1 MDEYEK
7 LKGLYEH
14 MMAVRQDSR
23 QHIQELCA
31 ALDDGLWFPERQQQ
45 VIRDD
50 LQSLSQAQDALCQ
63 AMAQVQIATA
73 DKADELWE
81 RIEAWHR
88 EQENRESMKAMVH
101 QLKGIFDV
109 AYMGTDD
116 TVASQFRQMQDDVK
130 ALLKLSLTFD
140 ELSAQAEK
148 YIRFLEAVRF
158 GGPLLDR
165 ELADYLRSQFSG
177 DISLAC
183 IYHDF
188 RFTGRQSAAAP
199 EEAAT
204 TVTPAPASTPALE
217 PAPAPAP
224 ETTNPVPPMPD
235 GMTLVQQK
243 PLRSKL
249 KGAKSFT
256 HDVQQFAEQTEG
268 MAIFWLMALC
278 FHDFVIE
285 GEEAR
290 LSRGLQERQ
299 KRMGTDTFANSLQAI
314 RSRFLDWGL
323 AAKYQW
329 GTQSFYR
336 LTPETYEVLKRDR
349 VRKYF
354 DIPYFTRMA
363 DWTCFSRLYEI
374 ERFVLQ
380 VLDHS
385 SYEMAFFRAQR
396 QAFFGYVIFGKSMMD
411 DNGTFLPAYL
421 LIRPPFSEAEL
432 EADQKNF
439 QYLTKSTAV
448 KLLLTDSLED
458 AKPWLTRF
466 GTEDI
471 YVALTTPDENGAY
484 LFSMKGEP
492 LTADNLFAV
501 AVTKAEVDIPDC
513 LDIREKTQKML
524 FFNDH
529 VSEVPDLDGPD
540 EPDAPEV
547 SEEREET
554 EKTEEARP
562 EPVPSEE
569 AVPDTTADAATARA
583 NVITDSGN
591 ALQSFSQLLQ
601 KGHRAEGSFWLHAL
615 ANMADS
621 DEGDWNDLCDEIA
634 YILGDPLYDTAAHS
648 NGFDF
653 WDSMISLSGI
663 EMGQSRDVLNAAA
676 MVRAFFAPAEPK
688 GYLLSKTWSRI
699 NEEPNEAFTAIPA
712 LKQFVSLCK
721 NFADTYGMS
730 LVHALQQPLTGRQSL
745 DVEAAR
751 QAVSEQY
758 QALVMDERK
767 PSRHPRLR
775 KLRSQLYG
783 GHGQVIQYFEDVDA
797 FDLTEL
803 SDFCNT
809 FLNTPLTADPPIN
822 QVEDR
827 LVNENKVKEY
837 LDGVWFSIPVGE
849 RKNERFL
856 GKDATQQIKLI
867 KKSVLILCRYILA
880 KQAALQQQSQQVIS
894 TDVLAQHRQNG
905 LALLQ
910 QAQADLAGKTADTV
924 MDDLA
929 KEVLHSLLDDLTQQ
943 FQGCSSDEPYYA
955 PLLKANAFELD
966 SDYLPDLMPDYDGE
980 YPLVPRLQQ
989 YIRMLLTQPAAALSW
1004 QDAYHQAVHVYNLGI
1019 ARQIAGLDD
1028 AVKRVGKRDT
1038 VLQYGLQYAAAD
1050 TENYRSDVELAAN
1063 YGKIIGKERLEHYF
1077 AAADKGRS
1085 HFRQTQ
1091 NFALYKDL
1099 LQSCLA
1105 HIDEEAEPRR
1115 QSVQHELDQFRSQ
1128 IQEEDL
1134 SWLDPIQAWLD
1145 HGNLTIVED
1154 YLHRCAHKSLREMKL
1169 ILNYQGDFGLK
1180 TFNQF
1185 LEQYQAEYD
1194 LCNRNKKLSLKNI
1207 YDQKPGIHNKR
1218 LHDRLNRKEKD
1229 GLGFVEAWSA
1239 ESSASGKSM
1248 QPLLEGLG
1256 YVNIAD
1262 IQVSKAEKNCTCYNV
1277 RFEKKV
1283 PQFRH
1288 PFAVF
1293 GSGAYYNGL
1302 DVVLFRG
1309 NHTPQ
1314 SIVNEIFQLS
1324 LTKEKGT
1331 LFFLDSALTLSE
1343 RRELAKLMKT
1353 NLDMQNV
1360 LVLDRVLALY
1370 LTHFEKNDR
1379 NDKMLALALPFAY
1392 VQPFIS
1398 EARVPPEMFIG
1409 RAAELAAI
1417 QDMAGP
1423 VFVYGGRQ
1431 LGKSALLRQTRYLV
1445 HHPEQ
1450 GSYAIYLDIKTK
1462 DCDAV
1467 LRDTCDELKR
1477 AGILNKH
1484 VRTWDELGREM
1495 KDLLT
1500 QGKKKIDKLMI
1511 LYDESDHFL
1520 VDAAKNQNR
1529 PIEVLKD
1536 LRDYVPGHFK
1546 FIFAG
1551 LHNVIRFD
1559 RKQLGDNTVFAQL
1572 DHLVVKP
1579 FGYLEANELL
1589 LKPLSYLGF
1598 EVRNQDIISTI
1609 LAQTNYFPGLIQ
1621 YYGKNLVESVRSQYK
1636 SQLFND
1642 CNTPPYPLDESYLKD
1657 LLKDEKFRHKIDDM
1671 FMITLELD
1679 KDNYYAI
1686 IALVVAYQYQYEQ
1699 QRVPVTIDTIRDVC
1713 STYEVH
1719 KVADMRD
1726 EQVQALIDEMVDLN
1740 ILHREEGGGYV
1751 FNRYNFYM
1759 MMGDWD
1765 DIERKLREYGES

>member
-7 LKGLYEH
+7 LKELYEH
-14 MMAVRQDSR
+14 MMAVRKESR
-23 QHIQELCA
+23 QHIQELWA
-31 ALDDGLWFPERQQQ
+31 ALEEGLWFPERQQQ
-45 VIRDD
+45 AVRDD
-50 LQSLSQAQDALCQ
+50 LQALSQAQDALCQ
-63 AMAQVQIATA
+63 ALAQVQIATA
-73 DKADELWE
+73 DKVDELGE

-88 EQENRESMKAMVH
+88 EQENREAMKAMVH
-101 QLKGIFDV
+101 QLEGIFDV
-109 AYMGTDD
+109 VYVGTDESI
-116 TVASQFRQMQDDVK
+116 ASQFRQMQGDVK
-130 ALLKLSLTFD
+130 ALLGLSLTFD
-140 ELSAQAEK
+140 ELSARAEQ
-148 YIRFLEAVRF
+148 YIRFLEAVHF
-158 GGPLLDR
+158 DGPLLDR
-165 ELADYLRSQFSG
+165 DLADSLRSQFGG

-188 RFTGRQSAAAP
+188 RLTEGQSAAAP
-199 EEAAT
+199 EETAAK
-204 TVTPAPASTPALE
+204 VPPTPAFTPEPE
-217 PAPAPAP
+217 PAPVPILEKADLAPA
-224 ETTNPVPPMPD
+224 MPD

-243 PLRSKL
+243 PLRAKL

-256 HDVQQFAEQTEG
+256 HDIQQFAEQTEG

-278 FHDFVIE
+278 FHDFVGE

-290 LSRGLQERQ
+290 LSRGLQEQQ
-299 KRMGTDTFANSLQAI
+299 KRMGADTFENSLQAI

-329 GTQSFYR
+329 GTQPFYR
-336 LTPETYEVLKRDR
+336 LTPETYDVLKRDK

-354 DIPYFTRMA
+354 DIPYFTRMP
-363 DWTCFSRLYEI
+363 DWTCFSRLYEM

-385 SYEMAFFRAQR
+385 PYEIAFFRAQR
-396 QAFFGYVIFGKSMMD
+396 QAFFGYVIFGKSMVVD
-411 DNGTFLPAYL
+411 DGTFLPAYL

-432 EADQKNF
+432 EADQKDF
-439 QYLTKSTAV
+439 QYLAKSTAV
-448 KLLLTDSLED
+448 KLLLTDSREY
-458 AKPWLTRF
+458 AKPWMTRF

-471 YVALTTPDENGAY
+471 YVALTHPDEKGDF
-484 LFSMKGEP
+484 LFSSKGEV
-492 LTADNLFAV
+492 LTADDLFAV
-501 AVTKAEVDIPDC
+501 AVKKAEVDIPDC

-524 FFNDH
+524 FLNEH
-529 VSEVPDLDGPD
+529 VAEVPDLDGPD
-540 EPDAPEV
+540 ESDAPGV
-547 SEEREET
+547 PEEPEET
-554 EKTEEARP
+554 EKTEEAQP
-562 EPVPSEE
+562 ESVPSEE
-569 AVPDTTADAATARA
+569 AVPDSTADAVTDRA
-583 NVITDSGN
+583 D
-591 ALQSFSQLLQ
+591 ALQSFCQLLQ

-615 ANMADS
+615 ASTAGP
-621 DEGDWNDLCDEIA
+621 DEESWDALSDEIA
-634 YILGDPLYDTAAHS
+634 YILDDPLYDPAAHS
-648 NGFDF
+648 DGFDF
-653 WDSMISLSGI
+653 WDSMISLPAI

-721 NFADTYGMS
+721 NFADTQGMS
-730 LVHALQQPLTGRQSL
+730 LAYGLQQHASDRQPVDL
-745 DVEAAR
+745 DGAR
-751 QAVSEQY
+751 QAVAEQY
-758 QALVMDERK
+758 QALCMDERK
-767 PSRHPRLR
+767 PSPHPRLR
-775 KLRSQLYG
+775 GLRSQLYG
-783 GHGQVIQYFEDVDA
+783 GHGQVVPYFKDVDA
-797 FDLTEL
+797 FSLTEL

-809 FLNTPLTADPPIN
+809 FLNTPLTADTPVNRI
-822 QVEDR
+822 EDR

-856 GKDATQQIKLI
+856 GKDATQQIK
-867 KKSVLILCRYILA
+867 S
-880 KQAALQQQSQQVIS
+880 
-894 TDVLAQHRQNG
+894 
-905 LALLQ
+905 
-910 QAQADLAGKTADTV
+910 
-924 MDDLA
+924 
-929 KEVLHSLLDDLTQQ
+929 
-943 FQGCSSDEPYYA
+943 
-955 PLLKANAFELD
+955 
-966 SDYLPDLMPDYDGE
+966 PDYDGE
-980 YPLVPRLQQ
+980 YPLVPRLQR
-989 YIRMLLTQPAAALSW
+989 YIQARLSQTADLSW
-1004 QDAYHQAVHVYNLGI
+1004 QEAYHQAVRCYNLGL
-1019 ARQIAGLDD
+1019 AKEIAGLDD
-1028 AVKRVGKRDT
+1028 TVKRIGKWDL
-1038 VLQYGLQYAAAD
+1038 VLQNGIQYAGDD
-1050 TENYRSDVELAAN
+1050 TESYRSDVELAAN
-1063 YGKIIGKERLEHYF
+1063 YGKIIGKERMEHYF
-1077 AAADKGRS
+1077 SVADTARS
-1085 HFRQTQ
+1085 HFKKTQ

-1099 LQSCLA
+1099 LQSCLK

-1115 QSVQHELDQFRSQ
+1115 QSVQRELDQFRSQ

-1154 YLHRCAHKSLREMKL
+1154 YLHRCAHKSPREMKL

-1180 TFNQF
+1180 TFTQF
-1185 LEQYQAEYD
+1185 LEQYQAGFD
-1194 LCNRNKKLSLKNI
+1194 LCNKNKKLSLKNI
-1207 YDQKPGIHNKR
+1207 YDQKPGIRNKR
-1218 LHDRLNRKEKD
+1218 VHDRLNRKEKD
-1229 GLGFVEAWSA
+1229 GLDFVEAWSA

-1248 QPLLEGLG
+1248 KPLLEGLG
-1256 YVNIAD
+1256 YGNIAD
-1262 IQVSKAEKNCTCYNV
+1262 IQVSRAEKNCTCYSV
-1277 RFEKKV
+1277 KFEKN
-1283 PQFRH
+1283 PPRFHH

-1302 DVVLFRG
+1302 NVVLFRG
-1309 NHTPQ
+1309 SHTPQ
-1314 SIVNEIFQLS
+1314 SIVNEISQLS
-1324 LTKEKGT
+1324 VAKEKGT
-1331 LFFLDSALTLSE
+1331 LFFLDSALTLSD
-1343 RRELAKLMKT
+1343 RRELARLMKT

-1379 NDKMLALALPFAY
+1379 NDKLLALALPFAY

-1398 EARVPPEMFIG
+1398 EARIPPEMFIG
-1409 RAAELAAI
+1409 RSAELAAI

-1450 GSYAIYLDIKTK
+1450 GNYAIYLDIKNK
-1462 DCDAV
+1462 DGDAV
-1467 LRDTCDELKR
+1467 LGDTCDELRR

-1484 VRTWDELGREM
+1484 VRTWDELGRSL
-1495 KDLLT
+1495 KDLWS
-1500 QGKKKIDKLMI
+1500 QGKKNIDKLMI

-1520 VDAAKNQNR
+1520 VDAAAQQNR

-1536 LRDYVPGHFK
+1536 IRDYVPGHFK

-1559 RKQLGDNTVFAQL
+1559 RRQLGDNTVFAQL

-1598 EVRNQDIISTI
+1598 EIRNQDIISTI

-1621 YYGKNLVESVRSQYK
+1621 YYGKNLVESIRSQYK
-1636 SQLFND
+1636 NQLFTD

-1657 LLKDEKFRHKIDDM
+1657 LLKDEKFRQKIDDL

-1679 KDNYYAI
+1679 ADNYYAI

-1699 QRVPVTIDTIRDVC
+1699 QRVVPVTLDTIRDVC
-1713 STYEVH
+1713 AVYEVH
-1719 KVADMRD
+1719 KIADMRD
-1726 EQVQALIDEMVDLN
+1726 EQLQALIDEMTDLN
-1740 ILHREEGGGYV
+1740 ILHQEEGGKGYV

-1765 DIERKLREYGES
+1765 DIERKLREYGNA

>member
-45 VIRDD
+45 AVQDD
-50 LQSLSQAQDALCQ
+50 LQSLSQDQDALCQ
-63 AMAQVQIATA
+63 ALTRVQIATA

-88 EQENRESMKAMVH
+88 EQENREAMKAMVR

-109 AYMGTDD
+109 AYTGTDD
-116 TVASQFRQMQDDVK
+116 AVSSQLRQMQDDVK
-130 ALLKLSLTFD
+130 ALLKLPLTFD
-140 ELSAQAEK
+140 ELSARAEK
-148 YIRFLEAVRF
+148 YIRFLEAVHF
-158 GGPLLDR
+158 DGPLLDR
-165 ELADYLRSQFSG
+165 ELADSLRSQFSG

-188 RFTGRQSAAAP
+188 RFTGGPSAAAS
-199 EEAAT
+199 EAAAT
-204 TVTPAPASTPALE
+204 TVTPAPASTPAPE
-217 PAPAPAP
+217 PAPDP
-224 ETTNPVPPMPD
+224 ETANPAAMPD

-256 HDVQQFAEQTEG
+256 HDIQQFAEQTEG

-278 FHDFVIE
+278 FHDFAIE

-290 LSRGLQERQ
+290 LSMGLQERQ
-299 KRMGTDTFANSLQAI
+299 KKMGADTFADSLQAI

-323 AAKYQW
+323 AAEYQW
-329 GTQSFYR
+329 GTQTFYR
-336 LTPETYEVLKRDR
+336 LTPETYDVLQRDR

-354 DIPYFTRMA
+354 DIPYFTRMT
-363 DWTCFSRLYEI
+363 DWTCFGRLYEM

-385 SYEMAFFRAQR
+385 SYEMAFFRAQG
-396 QAFFGYVIFGKSMMD
+396 QAFFGCVIFGKPRMD
-411 DNGTFLPAYL
+411 DDGTYLPAYL
-421 LIRPPFSEAEL
+421 LIRPPFSEVEL

-439 QYLTKSTAV
+439 QYLAKSTAV
-448 KLLLTDSLED
+448 KILLTDSWED

-471 YVALTTPDENGAY
+471 YVALTTPDENGDY

-492 LTADNLFAV
+492 LTAADLFAV
-501 AVTKAEVDIPDC
+501 AVTKTEVDIPDC

-524 FFNDH
+524 FLNEH
-529 VSEVPDLDGPD
+529 VSKVPDLDGLTPK
-540 EPDAPEV
+540 EPK
-547 SEEREET
+547 
-554 EKTEEARP
+554 KTEGDGLAEIVQP
-562 EPVPSEE
+562 ENPV
-569 AVPDTTADAATARA
+569 AVADDDTASSPVSDT
-583 NVITDSGN
+583 NTDTLAGLESL
-591 ALQSFSQLLQ
+591 AQLSQLFFQ
-601 KGHRAEGSFWLHAL
+601 GSRAEGSFWLHAL
-615 ANMADS
+615 ANTAGP
-621 DEGDWNDLCDEIA
+621 DEGDWNDLCDEIS
-634 YILGDPLYDTAAHS
+634 YILGDPLYDMAAHS
-648 NGFDF
+648 DGFDF

-688 GYLLSKTWSRI
+688 GYLLGKTWSRI

-712 LKQFVSLCK
+712 LKQFISLCK

-730 LVHALQQPLTGRQSL
+730 LAHALQQPAVDRQPVDL
-745 DVEAAR
+745 EGAC
-751 QAVSEQY
+751 QAVAEQY
-758 QALVMDERK
+758 QALCMDERK
-767 PSRHPRLR
+767 PSPHPRLR
-775 KLRSQLYG
+775 KLRTQLYG
-783 GHGQVIQYFEDVDA
+783 GHGQVIQYFKDVDA
-797 FDLTEL
+797 FDFTEL
-803 SDFCNT
+803 SDFCNI
-809 FLNTPLTADPPIN
+809 FLSAPLTADTPIN

-856 GKDATQQIKLI
+856 GKDATQQIKLL
-867 KKSVLILCRYILA
+867 KKSVIILSRYILA
-880 KQAALQQQSQQVIS
+880 KQAALHQQSQQVIS
-894 TDVLAQHRQNG
+894 TDALAQHRQNG

-910 QAQADLAGKTADTV
+910 QAQEDLTSQMASNV

-929 KEVLHSLLDDLTQQ
+929 KEVLHSLLADLTRQL
-943 FQGCSSDEPYYA
+943 QGCSSGEPYYA

-966 SDYLPDLMPDYDGE
+966 SDYLPDLTPDYDGE
-980 YPLVPRLQQ
+980 YPIVSRLQP
-989 YIRMLLTQPAAALSW
+989 YIRTLLTQPAADLSW
-1004 QDAYHQAVHVYNLGI
+1004 QDAYHQAVRSYNLGI
-1019 ARQIAGLDD
+1019 ARQIASLDD
-1028 AVKRVGKRDT
+1028 TVKRIGKRDI
-1038 VLQYGLQYAAAD
+1038 VLQNGMQYAAAD

-1115 QSVQHELDQFRSQ
+1115 QSVQHELDQFRAQ
-1128 IQEEDL
+1128 IQDEDM
-1134 SWLDPIQAWLD
+1134 SWMDSIQSWLD

-1154 YLHRCAHKSLREMKL
+1154 YLHRCAHKSLREMKI
-1169 ILNYQGDFGLK
+1169 ILNYQGDFGLN

-1229 GLGFVEAWSA
+1229 GLDFVEAWSA

-1277 RFEKKV
+1277 RFEKKM
-1283 PQFRH
+1283 PQFHH

-1314 SIVNEIFQLS
+1314 SIVNEISQLS

-1398 EARVPPEMFIG
+1398 EARIPPEMFIG
-1409 RAAELAAI
+1409 RASELASI

-1450 GSYAIYLDIKTK
+1450 GNYAIYLDIKTK

-1598 EVRNQDIISTI
+1598 EVCNQDIISTI

-1699 QRVPVTIDTIRDVC
+1699 QRVVPVTIDTIRDVC

>member
-7 LKGLYEH
+7 LKSLYEH

-88 EQENRESMKAMVH
+88 EQENREAMKAMVH

-116 TVASQFRQMQDDVK
+116 IVASQFRQMQDDVK

-224 ETTNPVPPMPD
+224 ETMNPAPPMPD

-243 PLRSKL
+243 PLRAKL

-256 HDVQQFAEQTEG
+256 HDVQHFAEQTDG
-268 MAIFWLMALC
+268 TAIFWLMTLC
-278 FHDFVIE
+278 FHDFAIE

-290 LSRGLQERQ
+290 LSMSLKDQQ
-299 KRMGTDTFANSLQAI
+299 KKAGADTLEKRLQAI

-323 AAKYQW
+323 VAKYQW

-363 DWTCFSRLYEI
+363 DWTCFSRLYEM

-380 VLDHS
+380 TLDHS
-385 SYEMAFFRAQR
+385 SYGMAFFRAQR

-439 QYLTKSTAV
+439 QYLAKSTAV

-471 YVALTTPDENGAY
+471 YVALTTPDENGDY
-484 LFSMKGEP
+484 LFSMKGDP

-524 FFNDH
+524 FLNDH
-529 VSEVPDLDGPD
+529 VSEVPDLDEPD

-547 SEEREET
+547 PEET
-554 EKTEEARP
+554 EKTEKNQP

-569 AVPDTTADAATARA
+569 VVPDTTADAVTDRA
-583 NVITDSGN
+583 NVIMDSGD

-615 ANMADS
+615 ANTAGP
-621 DEGDWNDLCDEIA
+621 DEGEWNDLCDEIS
-634 YILGDPLYDTAAHS
+634 YILGDPLYDMAAHS
-648 NGFDF
+648 DGFDF

-688 GYLLSKTWSRI
+688 GYLLGKTWSRI

-721 NFADTYGMS
+721 NFAETQGRSLAYG
-730 LVHALQQPLTGRQSL
+730 LQQPASDRQPVNL
-745 DVEAAR
+745 DGAR
-751 QAVSEQY
+751 QAVAEQY
-758 QALVMDERK
+758 QALCMDERK

-775 KLRSQLYG
+775 KLRSLLYG
-783 GHGQVIQYFEDVDA
+783 GHGQVIQYFKDVDA

-803 SDFCNT
+803 SDFCNI
-809 FLNTPLTADPPIN
+809 FLNAPLTADTPIN

-867 KKSVLILCRYILA
+867 KKSVLILCRYILD
-880 KQAALQQQSQQVIS
+880 KQVALQQQSQQVIS

-905 LALLQ
+905 L
-910 QAQADLAGKTADTV
+910 T
-924 MDDLA
+924 
-929 KEVLHSLLDDLTQQ
+929 
-943 FQGCSSDEPYYA
+943 
-955 PLLKANAFELD
+955 
-966 SDYLPDLMPDYDGE
+966 
-980 YPLVPRLQQ
+980 
-989 YIRMLLTQPAAALSW
+989 
-1004 QDAYHQAVHVYNLGI
+1004 
-1019 ARQIAGLDD
+1019 
-1028 AVKRVGKRDT
+1028 
-1038 VLQYGLQYAAAD
+1038 
-1050 TENYRSDVELAAN
+1050 
-1063 YGKIIGKERLEHYF
+1063 
-1077 AAADKGRS
+1077 
-1085 HFRQTQ
+1085 
-1091 NFALYKDL
+1091 
-1099 LQSCLA
+1099 
-1105 HIDEEAEPRR
+1105 
-1115 QSVQHELDQFRSQ
+1115 
-1128 IQEEDL
+1128 
-1134 SWLDPIQAWLD
+1134 
-1145 HGNLTIVED
+1145 
-1154 YLHRCAHKSLREMKL
+1154 
-1169 ILNYQGDFGLK
+1169 
-1180 TFNQF
+1180 
-1185 LEQYQAEYD
+1185 
-1194 LCNRNKKLSLKNI
+1194 
-1207 YDQKPGIHNKR
+1207 
-1218 LHDRLNRKEKD
+1218 
-1229 GLGFVEAWSA
+1229 
-1239 ESSASGKSM
+1239 
-1248 QPLLEGLG
+1248 
-1256 YVNIAD
+1256 
-1262 IQVSKAEKNCTCYNV
+1262 
-1277 RFEKKV
+1277 
-1283 PQFRH
+1283 
-1288 PFAVF
+1288 
-1293 GSGAYYNGL
+1293 
-1302 DVVLFRG
+1302 
-1309 NHTPQ
+1309 
-1314 SIVNEIFQLS
+1314 
-1324 LTKEKGT
+1324 
-1331 LFFLDSALTLSE
+1331 
-1343 RRELAKLMKT
+1343 
-1353 NLDMQNV
+1353 
-1360 LVLDRVLALY
+1360 
-1370 LTHFEKNDR
+1370 
-1379 NDKMLALALPFAY
+1379 
-1392 VQPFIS
+1392 
-1398 EARVPPEMFIG
+1398 
-1409 RAAELAAI
+1409 
-1417 QDMAGP
+1417 
-1423 VFVYGGRQ
+1423 
-1431 LGKSALLRQTRYLV
+1431 LLRQALFLRT
-1445 HHPEQ
+1445 
-1450 GSYAIYLDIKTK
+1450 TK
-1462 DCDAV
+1462 HEPLITTYSV
-1467 LRDTCDELKR
+1467 QLK
-1477 AGILNKH
+1477 
-1484 VRTWDELGREM
+1484 GRCRWRR
-1495 KDLLT
+1495 
-1500 QGKKKIDKLMI
+1500 
-1511 LYDESDHFL
+1511 ES
-1520 VDAAKNQNR
+1520 
-1529 PIEVLKD
+1529 
-1536 LRDYVPGHFK
+1536 
-1546 FIFAG
+1546 
-1551 LHNVIRFD
+1551 
-1559 RKQLGDNTVFAQL
+1559 
-1572 DHLVVKP
+1572 
-1579 FGYLEANELL
+1579 
-1589 LKPLSYLGF
+1589 
-1598 EVRNQDIISTI
+1598 
-1609 LAQTNYFPGLIQ
+1609 
-1621 YYGKNLVESVRSQYK
+1621 
-1636 SQLFND
+1636 
-1642 CNTPPYPLDESYLKD
+1642 
-1657 LLKDEKFRHKIDDM
+1657 
-1671 FMITLELD
+1671 
-1679 KDNYYAI
+1679 
-1686 IALVVAYQYQYEQ
+1686 
-1699 QRVPVTIDTIRDVC
+1699 
-1713 STYEVH
+1713 
-1719 KVADMRD
+1719 
-1726 EQVQALIDEMVDLN
+1726 
-1740 ILHREEGGGYV
+1740 
-1751 FNRYNFYM
+1751 
-1759 MMGDWD
+1759 
-1765 DIERKLREYGES
+1765 

>member
-1 MDEYEK
+1 MTGMDEYEK
-7 LKGLYEH
+7 LKELYEH
-14 MMAVRQDSR
+14 MMVVRKDSR
-23 QHIQELCA
+23 QHIQELCV
-31 ALDDGLWFPERQQQ
+31 ALDNGLWFPERQQQ
-45 VIRDD
+45 AVRDD
-50 LQSLSQAQDALCQ
+50 LQALSQAQDALCQ
-63 AMAQVQIATA
+63 ALAQVQIATA
-73 DKADELWE
+73 DKADELGE

-88 EQENRESMKAMVH
+88 EQENREAMKAMVH
-101 QLKGIFDV
+101 QLEGIFDV
-109 AYMGTDD
+109 AYVGTDESI
-116 TVASQFRQMQDDVK
+116 ASQFRQMQGDVK
-130 ALLKLSLTFD
+130 ALLGLSLTFD
-140 ELSAQAEK
+140 ELSARAEK
-148 YIRFLEAVRF
+148 YIRFLEAVHF
-158 GGPLLDR
+158 DGPLLDR
-165 ELADYLRSQFSG
+165 DLADSLRSQFGG

-188 RFTGRQSAAAP
+188 RLTEGQSAAAP
-199 EEAAT
+199 EEPTAKVPPTPAF
-204 TVTPAPASTPALE
+204 TPAPEPTPVPALE
-217 PAPAPAP
+217 KATSAPA
-224 ETTNPVPPMPD
+224 MPD

-243 PLRSKL
+243 PLRAKL

-256 HDVQQFAEQTEG
+256 HDIQQFAEQTEG

-278 FHDFVIE
+278 FHDFVGE

-290 LSRGLQERQ
+290 LSRGLQEQQ
-299 KRMGTDTFANSLQAI
+299 KRMGAHTFENSLQAI

-329 GTQSFYR
+329 GTQPFYR
-336 LTPETYEVLKRDR
+336 LTPETYDVLKRDK

-354 DIPYFTRMA
+354 NIPYFTRMT
-363 DWTCFSRLYEI
+363 DWTCFSRLYEM

-385 SYEMAFFRAQR
+385 PYEIAFFRAQR
-396 QAFFGYVIFGKSMMD
+396 QAFFGYVIFGKSMVVD
-411 DNGTFLPAYL
+411 DGTFLPAYL

-432 EADQKNF
+432 EADQKDF
-439 QYLTKSTAV
+439 QYLAKSTAV
-448 KLLLTDSLED
+448 KLLLTDSREY

-471 YVALTTPDENGAY
+471 YVALTHPDEKGDF
-484 LFSMKGEP
+484 LFSSKGEV
-492 LTADNLFAV
+492 LTADDLFAV
-501 AVTKAEVDIPDC
+501 AVKKAEVDIPDC
-513 LDIREKTQKML
+513 LDIRKKTQKML
-524 FFNDH
+524 FLNEH
-529 VSEVPDLDGPD
+529 VAEVPDLDRPD
-540 EPDAPEV
+540 ESDAPGV
-547 SEEREET
+547 PEEPEET
-554 EKTEEARP
+554 EKTEEVQP
-562 EPVPSEE
+562 ESVPSEE
-569 AVPDTTADAATARA
+569 AVPDSTADAVTDRA
-583 NVITDSGN
+583 D
-591 ALQSFSQLLQ
+591 ALQSFCQLLQ
-601 KGHRAEGSFWLHAL
+601 KGHQAEGSFWLHAL
-615 ANMADS
+615 ASTAGP
-621 DEGDWNDLCDEIA
+621 DEEAWDALSDEIA
-634 YILGDPLYDTAAHS
+634 YILDDPLYDPAAHS
-648 NGFDF
+648 DGFDF
-653 WDSMISLSGI
+653 WDSMISLPAI

-699 NEEPNEAFTAIPA
+699 NEEPNEAFTAIPV

-721 NFADTYGMS
+721 NFADTQGMS
-730 LVHALQQPLTGRQSL
+730 LAYGLQQHASDRQPVDL
-745 DVEAAR
+745 DGAR
-751 QAVSEQY
+751 QAVAEQY
-758 QALVMDERK
+758 QALCMDERK
-767 PSRHPRLR
+767 PSPHPRLR
-775 KLRSQLYG
+775 GLRSRLYG
-783 GHGQVIQYFEDVDA
+783 GHGQVVPYFKDVDA
-797 FDLTEL
+797 FSLTEL

-809 FLNTPLTADPPIN
+809 FLNTPLTADTPVNRI
-822 QVEDR
+822 EDR

-880 KQAALQQQSQQVIS
+880 KQAAQHEQNQHGLSP
-894 TDVLAQHRQNG
+894 DVLAQQRQKG
-905 LALLQ
+905 LDLLQ
-910 QAQADLAGKTADTV
+910 QAQAELAGQTVDTV
-924 MDDLA
+924 MDELA
-929 KEVLHSLLDDLTQQ
+929 KAVLQALLNDLTRQ
-943 FQGCSSDEPYYA
+943 FQGCSSGEPYYA

-966 SDYLPDLMPDYDGE
+966 SDYLPDLTPDYDGE
-980 YPLVPRLQQ
+980 YPLVPRLQR
-989 YIRMLLTQPAAALSW
+989 YIQARLSQTADLSW
-1004 QDAYHQAVHVYNLGI
+1004 QEAYHQAVRCYNLGL
-1019 ARQIAGLDD
+1019 AKEIAGLDD
-1028 AVKRVGKRDT
+1028 TVKRVGKRDT

-1063 YGKIIGKERLEHYF
+1063 YGKIIGKERMEHYF
-1077 AAADKGRS
+1077 SVADTARS
-1085 HFRQTQ
+1085 HFKKTQ

-1099 LQSCLA
+1099 LQSCLK

-1115 QSVQHELDQFRSQ
+1115 QSVQRELDQFRSQ

-1154 YLHRCAHKSLREMKL
+1154 YLHRCAHKSPREMKL

-1180 TFNQF
+1180 TFTQF
-1185 LEQYQAEYD
+1185 LEQYQTEFD
-1194 LCNRNKKLSLKNI
+1194 LCNKNKKLSLKNI
-1207 YDQKPGIHNKR
+1207 YDQKPGIRNKR
-1218 LHDRLNRKEKD
+1218 VHDRLNRKEKD
-1229 GLGFVEAWSA
+1229 GLDFVEAWSA
-1239 ESSASGKSM
+1239 ESSAPGKSM
-1248 QPLLEGLG
+1248 KPLLEGLG
-1256 YVNIAD
+1256 YGNIAD
-1262 IQVSKAEKNCTCYNV
+1262 IQVSRAEKNCTCYSV
-1277 RFEKKV
+1277 KFEKN
-1283 PQFRH
+1283 PPRFHH

-1302 DVVLFRG
+1302 NVVLFRG
-1309 NHTPQ
+1309 SHTPQ
-1314 SIVNEIFQLS
+1314 SIVNEISQLS
-1324 LTKEKGT
+1324 VAKEKGT
-1331 LFFLDSALTLSE
+1331 LFFLDSALTLSD
-1343 RRELAKLMKT
+1343 RRELARLMKT

-1379 NDKMLALALPFAY
+1379 NDKLLALALPFAY

-1398 EARVPPEMFIG
+1398 EARIPPEMFIG
-1409 RAAELAAI
+1409 RSAELAAI

-1431 LGKSALLRQTRYLV
+1431 LGKSALLRQTRYLT

-1450 GSYAIYLDIKTK
+1450 GNYAIYLDIKNK
-1462 DCDAV
+1462 DGDAV
-1467 LRDTCDELKR
+1467 LGDTCDELRR

-1484 VRTWDELGREM
+1484 VRTWDELGRSL
-1495 KDLLT
+1495 KDLWS
-1500 QGKKKIDKLMI
+1500 QGKKNIDKLMI

-1520 VDAAKNQNR
+1520 VDAAAQQNR

-1536 LRDYVPGHFK
+1536 IRDYVPGHFK

-1559 RKQLGDNTVFAQL
+1559 RRQLGDNTVFAQL

-1598 EVRNQDIISTI
+1598 EIRNQDIISTI

-1621 YYGKNLVESVRSQYK
+1621 YYGKNLVESIRSQYK
-1636 SQLFND
+1636 NQLFTD

-1657 LLKDEKFRHKIDDM
+1657 LLKDEKFRQKIDDL

-1679 KDNYYAI
+1679 ADNYYAI

-1699 QRVPVTIDTIRDVC
+1699 QRVVPVTLDTIRDVC
-1713 STYEVH
+1713 AAYEVH
-1719 KVADMRD
+1719 KIADMRD
-1726 EQVQALIDEMVDLN
+1726 EQLQALIDEMTDLN
-1740 ILHREEGGGYV
+1740 ILHQEEGGKGYV

-1765 DIERKLREYGES
+1765 DIERKLREYGNA